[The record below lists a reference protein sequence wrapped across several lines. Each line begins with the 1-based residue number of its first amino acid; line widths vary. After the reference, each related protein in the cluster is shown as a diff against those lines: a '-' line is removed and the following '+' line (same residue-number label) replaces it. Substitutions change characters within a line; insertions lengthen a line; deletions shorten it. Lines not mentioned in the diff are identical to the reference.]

1 MTETVE
7 AAPRLSDLSERERG
21 DRFDRL
27 QERLEPVWRL
37 MRRNDPL
44 ESLVVVP
51 SIAPPPGDMGSVV
64 QAYEER
70 LLFLLL
76 LLRQPCL
83 RLIYVTGREVDETIV
98 DYYLTLLPGVI
109 PSQAR
114 ARLHMV
120 SANDGSPRPL
130 TTKLLQ
136 RPRVLEEI
144 RRRIPD
150 RERCHLVPFTTTPDE
165 RDLALTLGIPLY
177 GADPRHL
184 HFGTKTGCRRLFEQA
199 GVTHPLGREGITDLD
214 GVVDALVTM
223 RAARPSMPRAIV
235 KHNDGV
241 AGRGNAVV
249 DLQGV
254 PAPGSVGEPAE
265 LRTRVE
271 QMQLEHPG
279 TDLPEYV
286 QRLAEGGG
294 IVEEHIGGGERRRP
308 PRQPRPPPPRGGG

>member
-1 MTETVE
+1 MTGTVE
-7 AAPRLSDLSERERG
+7 AEPRLSELTERERS

-51 SIAPPPGDMGSVV
+51 SIAPPPGDMGSIV

-83 RLIYVTGREVDETIV
+83 QLIYVTGREVDETIV
-98 DYYLTLLPGVI
+98 DYYLALLPGVI

-120 SANDGSPRPL
+120 SASDGSPRPL

-136 RPRVLEEI
+136 RPRVLAEI

-150 RERCHLVPFTTTPDE
+150 RERCHLVPFTTTPHE
-165 RDLALTLGIPLY
+165 RDLALSLGIPLY

-184 HFGTKTGCRRLFEQA
+184 HFGTKTGCRRLFEDA
-199 GVTHPLGREGITDLD
+199 GVAHPLGHEDVHDVD
-214 GVVDALVTM
+214 GVVEALASM
-223 RAARPSMPRAIV
+223 RTARPHMGRAIV

-249 DLQGV
+249 ELADV
-254 PAPGSVGEPAE
+254 PAPGTAGEAAA
-265 LRTRVE
+265 LRGR
-271 QMQLEHPG
+271 
-279 TDLPEYV
+279 
-286 QRLAEGGG
+286 
-294 IVEEHIGGGERRRP
+294 
-308 PRQPRPPPPRGGG
+308 